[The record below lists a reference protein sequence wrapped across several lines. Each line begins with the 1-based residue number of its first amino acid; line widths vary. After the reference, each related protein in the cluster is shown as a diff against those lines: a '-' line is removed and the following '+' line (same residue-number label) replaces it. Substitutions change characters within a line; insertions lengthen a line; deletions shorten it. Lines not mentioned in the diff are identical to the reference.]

1 MPRTPFYRS
10 VATQLASALEAN
22 LSQTSEPVAQQLWNA
37 ARPRMISTVA
47 RAEGL
52 LARSAA
58 ASTASLKPCSCGKV
72 VCTGHCPCGR
82 AFCPGSHSH
91 SLSTSAAT
99 QSQPAW
105 ATDARAPGLAERLA
119 EVTKH
124 FPTALSVDDFMSR
137 VEVALAGYGFTG
149 DNSIAMSNL
158 CRDESCLI
166 LEDKIEAAFGSC
178 FSTHG
183 LGGVLTCGVI
193 GMKAGLSHS
202 PVVGGKERYVFFSFP
217 HIAIDSDGKVGAV
230 SRPNRPGASA
240 ACGALIACMGD
251 LKRDGVE
258 ANCKQPGVHDPLEPE
273 YSILKQRI
281 ARRLAYEK
289 INPLDCS
296 LVDMTKAAE
305 RVITSD
311 LEYLISKAVDPKK
324 ADYAVFT
331 GVQIHNWAADLNN
344 TDTPSLEFVGVGK
357 SYVVVNGEKVH
368 LDLEKVPALSPRQLQ
383 ILASA
388 SAAEGKSA
396 TAASA
401 GKLVH
406 EIPREYLM
414 KRLGGALSRSH
425 VDGAAPAWG
434 SYVETSYNDPHA
446 GAPQMDHPYEADA
459 APKEDGG
466 AGTTSF
472 FWGKKK

>member
-1 MPRTPFYRS
+1 MPRTAFTR
-10 VATQLASALEAN
+10 VAMANMASALEAN
-22 LSQTSEPVAQQLWNA
+22 SRAAESIAEQVWNS
-37 ARPRMISTVA
+37 ARPRLLSTVA
-47 RAEGL
+47 RAEGSGSL
-52 LARSAA
+52 LRNVARS
-58 ASTASLKPCSCGKV
+58 SSNSSLLKPCSCGKLF
-72 VCTGHCPCGR
+72 CAGH
-82 AFCPGSHSH
+82 ANSM
-91 SLSTSAAT
+91 STVSSAALA
-99 QSQPAW
+99 QPAW
-105 ATDARAPGLAERLA
+105 ATDERAPGLAERLA

-124 FPTALSVDDFMSR
+124 FPTALSVDDFMAR

-217 HIAIDSDGKVGAV
+217 HIAIDSEGKVGAV

-251 LKRDGVE
+251 LKRDGLE
-258 ANCKQPGVHDPLEPE
+258 ASCKAPGQHDPLEPE

-281 ARRLAYEK
+281 ARRMAFEK
-289 INPLDCS
+289 TDPRDCS
-296 LVDMTKAAE
+296 LVDITKAAE
-305 RVITSD
+305 RVISTD
-311 LEYLISKAVDPKK
+311 LEYLISKAVDPAK

-344 TDTPSLEFVGVGK
+344 SDVPSLEFVGVGR

-368 LDLEKVPALSPRQLQ
+368 LDLAKVPALSPRQLQ

-388 SAAEGKSA
+388 SAADGQAA
-396 TAASA
+396 TAAAA
-401 GKLVH
+401 GKLVQ
-406 EIPREYLM
+406 EIPRDYLM
-414 KRLGGALSRSH
+414 KRLGGAQSRSH
-425 VDGAAPAWG
+425 VDVGTPAWG
-434 SYVETSYNDPHA
+434 SFVKTDFKDPHT
-446 GAPQMDHPYEADA
+446 GAPQMDDA
-459 APKEDGG
+459 N
-466 AGTTSF
+466 TSF
-472 FWGKKK
+472 FWKK

>member
-1 MPRTPFYRS
+1 MPRAPFSRS
-10 VATQLASALEAN
+10 VATQIASALEAN
-22 LSQTSEPVAQQLWNA
+22 LTQASEPVTQQLWNA
-37 ARPRMISTVA
+37 ARPRMMSTIARVEGSSLLRLVA
-47 RAEGL
+47 RGSGRSSVL
-52 LARSAA
+52 QPCTCGKVLCPGHARSM
-58 ASTASLKPCSCGKV
+58 STAS
-72 VCTGHCPCGR
+72 
-82 AFCPGSHSH
+82 
-91 SLSTSAAT
+91 SAPHV
-99 QSQPAW
+99 QPAW
-105 ATDARAPGLAERLA
+105 AIDERAPGLAERLA
-119 EVTKH
+119 EVTKS
-124 FPTALSVDDFMSR
+124 FPSALSVDDFMAR

-149 DNSIAMSNL
+149 DNSIAMTNL
-158 CRDESCLI
+158 CRDESVLI
-166 LEDKIEAAFGSC
+166 LEDKIESAFGSC

-217 HIAIDSDGKVGAV
+217 HIAIDSNGKVGAV

-251 LKRDGVE
+251 LKRDGLEV
-258 ANCKQPGVHDPLEPE
+258 NCKQPGVHDPLEPE

-305 RVITSD
+305 RVISAD

-324 ADYAVFT
+324 ADYAVIT

-344 TDTPSLEFVGVGK
+344 TDVPSLEFVGVGK

-368 LDLEKVPALSPRQLQ
+368 LDLEKVPALSPRQMQ

-388 SAAEGKSA
+388 SPAEGKAA
-396 TAASA
+396 TAAST
-401 GKLVH
+401 GKLVQ

-414 KRLGGALSRSH
+414 RRLGGAMSRSH
-425 VDGAAPAWG
+425 TDGAAPAWG
-434 SYVETSYNDPHA
+434 SYVEKSYTDPHS
-446 GAPQMDHPYEADA
+446 GAPQMDSH
-459 APKEDGG
+459 
-466 AGTTSF
+466 
-472 FWGKKK
+472 